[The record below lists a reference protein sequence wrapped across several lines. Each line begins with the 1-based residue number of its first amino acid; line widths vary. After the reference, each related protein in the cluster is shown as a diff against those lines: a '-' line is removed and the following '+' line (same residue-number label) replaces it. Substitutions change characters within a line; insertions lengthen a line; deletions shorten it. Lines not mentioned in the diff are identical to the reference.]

1 MSSLRENIKLSLD
14 NNLKKRDDIATS
26 TLRLVLAAI
35 KDGDIEFRTKKKGEL
50 MSDLDVLNLLQNMI
64 KQRKESVNI
73 YSKAGRIDLKKREE
87 REIDIISS
95 FLPKQITSSELEEL
109 IIRSISE
116 IECTSIKDLGKLIT
130 DATVYLECF
139 MSISKI
145 KQMIALENNK
155 KAFFNEFK

>member
-116 IECTSIKDLGKLIT
+116 IECTSIKDLGKLINH
-130 DATVYLECF
+130 L
-139 MSISKI
+139 K
-145 KQMIALENNK
+145 NK
-155 KAFFNEFK
+155 YPGQIDMKEVADLAKKNLK